1 MTRIKE
7 TNYNLLGKQ
16 LASLIEDETNLIAI
30 LSNTSAL
37 LNDNLDQINWL
48 GFYLI
53 ENNELILGPFQ
64 GHPACVHISIGKG
77 VCGTAVANNQTQ
89 LVDDVNTFPGH
100 IACDA
105 NSKSEIVVPIHVDN
119 EIIGVLDID
128 APITQRFSKGDQ
140 QGLEEIVSILEHQLS
155 K

>member
-1 MTRIKE
+1 MPTIKE

-53 ENNELILGPFQ
+53 EPKKKNKSNEWQSSFYNFQLI
-64 GHPACVHISIGKG
+64 
-77 VCGTAVANNQTQ
+77 
-89 LVDDVNTFPGH
+89 
-100 IACDA
+100 
-105 NSKSEIVVPIHVDN
+105 
-119 EIIGVLDID
+119 
-128 APITQRFSKGDQ
+128 
-140 QGLEEIVSILEHQLS
+140 
-155 K
+155 

>member
-37 LNDNLDQINWL
+37 LNDNLDQINWV

-77 VCGTAVANNQTQ
+77 IWNC
-89 LVDDVNTFPGH
+89 
-100 IACDA
+100 CC
-105 NSKSEIVVPIHVDN
+105 K
-119 EIIGVLDID
+119 
-128 APITQRFSKGDQ
+128 
-140 QGLEEIVSILEHQLS
+140 
-155 K
+155 